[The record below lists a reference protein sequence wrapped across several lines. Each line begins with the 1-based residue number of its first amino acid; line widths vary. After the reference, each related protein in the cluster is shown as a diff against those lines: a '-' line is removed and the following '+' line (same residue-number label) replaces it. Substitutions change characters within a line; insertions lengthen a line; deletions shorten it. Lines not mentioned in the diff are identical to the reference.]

1 MDRSLKLI
9 FVCVLFVL
17 SQNIFAQVFK
27 PLSSSKIPGQIG
39 CVSSDAYGFIYLTD
53 HSGNIYKLDS
63 LGKQFV
69 LASPPRRGQITSI
82 EATRNVN
89 IFVFYSD
96 YQVYYYYDRF
106 LMQSQTLSFPS
117 ALVGFARIATP
128 SLDQNIWLVDDQ
140 DFSLKK
146 LNSKYYTIDIN
157 TPLDLIIDPEVY
169 NMNCMREY
177 QNLLFINDANSGIL
191 IFDNMGNYKTRIPV
205 TGLTYFSFY
214 GDNLV
219 FVKDGCMHIMNIY
232 TYKEQKYTNDLF
244 KGASVA
250 ILTNKRLHLIQ
261 GDTLLIYQF
270 EESK

>member
-1 MDRSLKLI
+1 MLAT
-9 FVCVLFVL
+9 L
-17 SQNIFAQVFK
+17 SYSQVIV

-39 CVSSDAYGFIYLTD
+39 CVSSDSYGFIYLTD
-53 HSGNIYKLDS
+53 HAGNIYKLDS

-82 EATRNVN
+82 EATRSVN

-106 LMQSQTLSFPS
+106 LMQSQTLTFPS
-117 ALVGFARIATP
+117 AAVGFARIATP
-128 SLDQNIWLVDDQ
+128 SLDQNIWLIDDQ

-146 LNSKYYTIDIN
+146 FNSTYSSIDIN

-177 QNLLFINDANSGIL
+177 QNLLFINDANSGVL
-191 IFDNMGNYKTRIPV
+191 VFDNMGNYKTRIPV
-205 TGLTYFSFY
+205 TGLSYFSFY

-219 FVKDGCMHIMNIY
+219 YIKEGSLYLMNIY
-232 TYKEQKYTNDLF
+232 TYKEKKFTDPAF
-244 KGASVA
+244 IGATAA
-250 ILTNKRLHLIQ
+250 ILTNKRLHIINK
-261 GDTLLIYQF
+261 DTLFIYSF
-270 EESK
+270 DENAK

>member
-1 MDRSLKLI
+1 MDRRFTLI
-9 FVCVLFVL
+9 SFFFIL
-17 SQNIFAQVFK
+17 SQFCFAQVFK

-63 LGKQFV
+63 IGKQFV
-69 LASPPRRGQITSI
+69 LASPPRRGKITSI

-89 IFVFYSD
+89 IFVFYSE

-106 LMQSQTLSFPS
+106 LMQSQTLTFPS
-117 ALVGFARIATP
+117 AIVGFARIATP
-128 SLDQNIWLVDDQ
+128 SLDQNVWLFDDQ

-146 LNSKYYTIDIN
+146 YNSTYSTIDIN

-191 IFDNMGNYKTRIPV
+191 IFDNMGNYKTRILIK
-205 TGLTYFSFY
+205 GLTYFSFY

-219 FVKDGCMHIMNIY
+219 FVKDGSLSILNIY
-232 TYKEQKYTNDLF
+232 SYKEQKYTDELF
-244 KGASVA
+244 KGASAA
-250 ILTNKRLHLIQ
+250 ILTNKRLHLIHD
-261 GDTLLIYQF
+261 DTMFIYSF
-270 EESK
+270 EEKK